1 MFRCV
6 LSDEKAAFEV
16 PATPFEIVFKVGAT
30 ENFAIEILESTHMSG
45 DEDFAFGEV
54 FSPETMVKNVIPGDV
69 TGDGEVN
76 KMDALRLKKY
86 LAGLDVEIDLAAADV
101 NCDGEVNK
109 MDALRLKKYLAGQDV
124 KLGE

>member
-1 MFRCV
+1 M
-6 LSDEKAAFEV
+6 
-16 PATPFEIVFKVGAT
+16 
-30 ENFAIEILESTHMSG
+30 
-45 DEDFAFGEV
+45 
-54 FSPETMVKNVIPGDV
+54 
-69 TGDGEVN
+69 TGDGVVN

-101 NCDGEVNK
+101 NCDGVVNK

>member
-1 MFRCV
+1 MFYRGTEA
-6 LSDEKAAFEV
+6 DWAK
-16 PATPFEIVFKVGAT
+16 IDIGAGNGALT
-30 ENFAIEILESTHMSG
+30 GAKITFINA
-45 DEDFAFGEV
+45 V
-54 FSPETMVKNVIPGDV
+54 VPGDV
-69 TGDGEVN
+69 TGDGVVN

-101 NCDGEVNK
+101 NCDGVVNK